1 LIYILLQ
8 YAYRTF
14 SNIRKII
21 SFLCNVFPSA
31 ASKSTY
37 NLKIL
42 LMKTQAKLRTAT
54 FLFLLICC
62 GQSFAQSAKTVPVSN
77 FNAVSVSSGIDLYL
91 KQGSSETLKFVG
103 DQELLG
109 KVMVEKDGDGIRIR
123 YKDNSSWSNL
133 FNNKSLKVYVTCRN
147 LTSVSA
153 SGGSDVYTERPL
165 KTGKLNL
172 HASGGSDLK
181 MDVSCTDVEIQASG
195 GSDVYLK
202 GKAVNMALHTSGGSD
217 VNAFDFNVDNA
228 RVEASGGSDANIYV
242 NKALEAN
249 ASGGS
254 DVHYK
259 GNASYRKTSSSK
271 SGSVT
276 RID

>member
-1 LIYILLQ
+1 M
-8 YAYRTF
+8 
-14 SNIRKII
+14 K
-21 SFLCNVFPSA
+21 SF
-31 ASKSTY
+31 T
-37 NLKIL
+37 NLKI
-42 LMKTQAKLRTAT
+42 AT
-54 FLFLLICC
+54 FLFLIVC
-62 GQSFAQSAKTVPVSN
+62 SSHVFAQSAKNVPVSN
-77 FNAVSVSSGIDLYL
+77 FNAITVSSGIDLYL

-103 DQELLG
+103 DQELIDQ
-109 KVMVEKDGDGIRIR
+109 VMVEKDGTGIRIR
-123 YKDNSSWSNL
+123 YKDHSSWSNV
-133 FNNKSLKVYVTCRN
+133 FNNKSLKVYVTYKN

-153 SGGSDVYTERPL
+153 SGGSDVYTENAL
-165 KTGKLNL
+165 KAGKLNL

-181 MDVSCTDVEIQASG
+181 MDVSCTDVDIQASG

-217 VNAFDFNVDNA
+217 VNALDFNVDNA

-259 GNASYRKTSSSK
+259 GNASYRKTSLSK